1 VFALNEELDEIREQR
16 ESGAEPA
23 ALRPRL
29 DAARAPI
36 ERKRDEHERRL
47 QELMTE
53 WDAHGGK
60 STLETLRGL
69 LLERNYINNL
79 LAAIDREAASAA
91 GAAPSGDIHG

>member
-1 VFALNEELDEIREQR
+1 
-16 ESGAEPA
+16 
-23 ALRPRL
+23 
-29 DAARAPI
+29 
-36 ERKRDEHERRL
+36 
-47 QELMTE
+47 MTE

-91 GAAPSGDIHG
+91 GAAASGDIHG